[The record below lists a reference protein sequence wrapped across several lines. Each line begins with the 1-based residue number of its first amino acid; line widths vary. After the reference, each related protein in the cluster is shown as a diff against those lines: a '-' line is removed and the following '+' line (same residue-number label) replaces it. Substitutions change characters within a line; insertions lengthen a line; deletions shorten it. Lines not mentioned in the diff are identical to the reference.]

1 MLKCDCNWTELRV
14 IFAESMYAVWNRPL
28 LCLLNTSC
36 ICRVEAVRGDAGVAA
51 VCVYWFG
58 SRFTFKIY
66 LKRLDSHNNRAISAY
81 GSVYFC
87 ALPLFLSCFLFSLSL
102 AFSVSACV
110 FVQLPGSPWSHY
122 CSVKLFFLAL
132 CRSCECALWSAK
144 RHFILYRGSRAKRSQ
159 WLRKKLLINS

>member
-1 MLKCDCNWTELRV
+1 MLKYDCNWTELRV
-14 IFAESMYAVWNRPL
+14 IFAEYMCAIWNRPL

-51 VCVYWFG
+51 VCVCWFG

-110 FVQLPGSPWSHY
+110 CVFVLLPGSPWSHY
-122 CSVKLFFLAL
+122 CSVKLFFSL
-132 CRSCECALWSAK
+132 CVDCVNVPFD
-144 RHFILYRGSRAKRSQ
+144 HFILYRGSRAKRSQ
-159 WLRKKLLINS
+159 WLKKIFS